1 MPSGHFPTLPHSG
14 LGVQPP
20 ASTSVGIEGHHPTA
34 EHARFIAAVTVTAFD
49 SNSAPTPRDDR
60 RVVARVFAL
69 TDVGRSREHNE
80 DAFLVANLESGTPLD
95 FGGGHHEIGADA
107 HGLLFLVADGMG
119 GAASGELA
127 SSMASEFVL
136 ESLRNQWMS
145 AGSPTAETFAEALRD
160 ATVAANAHIH
170 QHARDYPEHRGM
182 GTTAT
187 VAGLLG
193 DRLFVV
199 QVGDSRA
206 YLVRDGVAQQITKDQ
221 SLMQRLV
228 EAGELTPEEAEVSDR
243 RNIILQA
250 LGPEAHVTVD
260 LTHQQL
266 RSGDTLIVCSD
277 GLSGMVKAD
286 EIAAFTATEPDV
298 RVMCRKLVDCAN
310 ARGGPDNI
318 TVVAVRFDGDAL
330 SPSVTSDTVGYAAF
344 PLAGT
349 LFDQT
354 KEVAIVQRA
363 PRNGSRRPPGSA
375 SAITPDA
382 SFAEKRMN
390 ETGDDRPAD
399 RATAGA
405 RPDGATGTAA
415 PIVAERRRAAQ
426 PVFIVLAV
434 VALAAAAWT
443 ALTLLGG

>member
-1 MPSGHFPTLPHSG
+1 MTVTPSYSDAA
-14 LGVQPP
+14 QPP
-20 ASTSVGIEGHHPTA
+20 GE
-34 EHARFIAAVTVTAFD
+34 
-49 SNSAPTPRDDR
+49 DR

-80 DAFLVANLESGTPLD
+80 DTFLVADLESGATVEFD
-95 FGGGHHEIGADA
+95 QGHQEIGADA

-127 SSMASEFVL
+127 SSMAGELVL
-136 ESLRNQWMS
+136 EGLRKRWTPNAKLSAESFAESLR
-145 AGSPTAETFAEALRD
+145 D
-160 ATVAANAHIH
+160 VTVAANARIH

-187 VAGLLG
+187 IAGLLG
-193 DRLFVV
+193 DRLYLV

-206 YLVRDGVAQQITKDQ
+206 YLVRDGKAQQLTKDQ

-266 RSGDTLIVCSD
+266 RKGDTLILCSD
-277 GLSGMVKAD
+277 GLSGMVKAE
-286 EIAAFTATEPDV
+286 EIASLTATEPDV
-298 RVMCRKLVDCAN
+298 RMMCRKLVDRAN

-318 TVVAVRFDGDAL
+318 TVVAVRFDGEGLTPCNTA
-330 SPSVTSDTVGYAAF
+330 DTVGYTAF

-349 LFDQT
+349 LFEQM
-354 KEVAIVQRA
+354 KEMTVIPRA
-363 PRNGSRRPPGSA
+363 PRTPIKSDPTAQNGIRRS
-375 SAITPDA
+375 TPADGVPVTEPDHL
-382 SFAEKRMN
+382 FVEKRMT
-390 ETGDDRPAD
+390 ETGDDPAAD
-399 RATAGA
+399 RAS
-405 RPDGATGTAA
+405 DEAA
-415 PIVAERRRAAQ
+415 DAEERRRAVQ
-426 PVFIVLAV
+426 PVFLP
-434 VALAAAAWT
+434 LAAVAIAAAVWT
-443 ALTLLGG
+443 AFRFLRG

>member
-1 MPSGHFPTLPHSG
+1 M
-14 LGVQPP
+14 QPP
-20 ASTSVGIEGHHPTA
+20 ASTSVGIYGNRPTA
-34 EHARFIAAVTVTAFD
+34 AKVRFIDAVTVTTFD

-60 RVVARVFAL
+60 RVEVRVFAL
-69 TDVGRSREHNE
+69 TDVGCSREHNE

-95 FGGGHHEIGADA
+95 FGRGHHEIKADA

-127 SSMASEFVL
+127 SSMASELVL
-136 ESLRNQWMS
+136 EGLRKQWMS
-145 AGSPTAETFAEALRD
+145 AGSPTAESFAEALRD
-160 ATVAANAHIH
+160 ATVAANARIH
-170 QHARDYPEHRGM
+170 LHARDYPEHRGM

-187 VAGLLG
+187 IAGLLG

-286 EIAAFTATEPDV
+286 EIAALTAAEPDV
-298 RVMCRKLVDCAN
+298 RMLCRTLVDRAN
-310 ARGGPDNI
+310 ERGGPDNI

-330 SPSVTSDTVGYAAF
+330 SPSVTGDTVGYAAF

-349 LFDQT
+349 LFEQT
-354 KEVAIVQRA
+354 KELANFQPV
-363 PRNGSRRPPGSA
+363 PRNGIRRPSPPGSA
-375 SAITPDA
+375 PAVIPDA
-382 SFAEKRMN
+382 SFAEKRMT
-390 ETGDDRPAD
+390 ETRDDQPAD
-399 RATAGA
+399 RTAAGA
-405 RPDGATGTAA
+405 RAEAATGNAEPLVT
-415 PIVAERRRAAQ
+415 ERRRAAQ

-434 VALAAAAWT
+434 VALAAAVWT